1 MSGRARALGLVVL
14 ALAALTA
21 IGAETREVR
30 HALVIG
36 NSEYRDAPLPNAVND
51 ARDMAA
57 ALARAGFQVIA
68 LEDTDLVTMARSLRD
83 FGDKIS
89 KGGVG
94 LFYFAGHG
102 LQVKGRNFLVPARAS
117 IEREDEVAFH
127 ALDVNAVL
135 EKMDSAR
142 NRSNFVILDACRN
155 NPFARSFRVG
165 SQGLA
170 PMDAPPG
177 TLIAFS
183 TAPGSTAADGTGRNG
198 LYTQHL
204 LAQLKVRGLKV
215 EDVFKRTRAGV
226 RTASDGKQVPWENT
240 SLESDFYFIAPPPKA
255 ASAAPAVQVAFDKP
269 SAGAVRRAELPL
281 LAPGDR
287 WHYRHVEPSGKT
299 RSSNIE
305 IATLEEGEIRTVFG
319 DRFDGEWA
327 VLFSKGEGLTFEPKA
342 PRLVWPMTLG
352 AQAKLAYRVIGSKN
366 YPEWTVE
373 GTVRVIGLE
382 RVIVPA
388 GAFDTF
394 KVEVSG
400 RYAQTRENGRKGTG
414 TFRNLYWYSPEVKR
428 EVLREVETTK
438 WDGTIESRGR
448 FILVDYTV
456 R

>member
-1 MSGRARALGLVVL
+1 LSVRERARGLVVL
-14 ALAALTA
+14 ALVAVTA
-21 IGAETREVR
+21 IGAAPHEAR

-36 NSEYRDAPLPNAVND
+36 NSAYQDAPLPNAVND

-57 ALARAGFQVIA
+57 ALTRSGFQVTA
-68 LEDTDLVTMARSLRD
+68 LEDAELVTMARALRD
-83 FGDKIS
+83 FGDRIA

-102 LQVKGRNFLVPARAS
+102 LSVKGRNFVVPARAS

-155 NPFARSFRVG
+155 NPFARSFRLG

-215 EDVFKRTRAGV
+215 EDVFKRTRAAV
-226 RTASDGKQVPWENT
+226 RAASEGRQVPWENT
-240 SLESDFYFIAPPPKA
+240 SLEGDFYFIAPPPRA
-255 ASAAPAVQVAFDKP
+255 ANAGPAIHVAFDKP
-269 SAGAVRRAELPL
+269 TAAALRRANPPA

-287 WHYRHVEPSGKT
+287 WHYRRIDPAGRTRPS
-299 RSSNIE
+299 NFE
-305 IATLEEGEIRTVFG
+305 IATVDEGEIRTVSG
-319 DRFDGEWA
+319 DRFDSEWA
-327 VLFSKGEGLTFEPKA
+327 LIYSKGDDLTYEPRA
-342 PRLVWPMTLG
+342 RRLVWPMTLG
-352 AQAKLAYRVIGSKN
+352 GQAPLAYRVRGSKE
-366 YPEWTVE
+366 YPEWAVE
-373 GTVRVIGLE
+373 GTARVIGLE

-394 KVEVSG
+394 KIEVSG
-400 RYAQTRENGRKGTG
+400 RYTQTRENGRKGAG
-414 TFRNLYWYSPEVKR
+414 TFRHFYWYSPEVKR
-428 EVLREVETTK
+428 EVLREMEITK

-448 FILVDYTV
+448 YVLMDYTV